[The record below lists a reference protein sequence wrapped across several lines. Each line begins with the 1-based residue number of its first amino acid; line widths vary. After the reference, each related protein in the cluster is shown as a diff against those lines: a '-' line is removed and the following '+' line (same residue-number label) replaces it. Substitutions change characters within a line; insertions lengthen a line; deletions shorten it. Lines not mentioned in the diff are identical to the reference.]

1 MLINYVGV
9 LWRFNH
15 DYGLNG
21 FINGLRL
28 RWRQIKNSFV
38 MYSET
43 HLCIGWKCFNFHLM
57 LIAALSYGKFE
68 IIQLQREEPATKSS
82 ESKKM
87 LFIL

>member
-1 MLINYVGV
+1 
-9 LWRFNH
+9 
-15 DYGLNG
+15 
-21 FINGLRL
+21 
-28 RWRQIKNSFV
+28 
-38 MYSET
+38 
-43 HLCIGWKCFNFHLM
+43 M